1 MGRSVPFRTSQ
12 NGRAWTL
19 ALIGAIGL
27 AAVFAA
33 LDRARV
39 CEGPGCVSDGIGQG
53 IHDTGVAVALKG
65 GGERLTA
72 YAAGRGAHGVGA
84 AVESGVQ
91 ATGGAVGEVADNTSK
106 AATGQP

>member
-19 ALIGAIGL
+19 AFVGAIGL

-39 CEGPGCVSDGIGQG
+39 CEGPGCVSDAIGQ
-53 IHDTGVAVALKG
+53 AVALKG
-65 GGERLTA
+65 GGDRLTG
-72 YAAGRGAHGVGA
+72 YATGRSAHGVGA
-84 AVESGVQ
+84 TVESRVR
-91 ATGGAVGEVADNTSK
+91 ATGRAVGEVADNTSK

>member
-39 CEGPGCVSDGIGQG
+39 CEGAGCVGDAIGQG
-53 IHDTGVAVALKG
+53 IALKV
-65 GGERLTA
+65 GGERLTG
-72 YAAGRGAHGVGA
+72 YVAGRGAHGVGA
-84 AVESGVQ
+84 AVESGVR
-91 ATGGAVGEVADNTSK
+91 ATGRAVGEVADNTSK

>member
-39 CEGPGCVSDGIGQG
+39 CEGPGCVGDAIGQS
-53 IHDTGVAVALKG
+53 IHDTGVAVALKR
-65 GGERLTA
+65 GGERLTG

-84 AVESGVQ
+84 AVESRVR
-91 ATGGAVGEVADNTSK
+91 ATGRAVGEVADNASK